1 MSAAAGD
8 ILAQLDPFPAAVL
21 SRRHD
26 ILGYNRAFNAMAG
39 DLDAID
45 PAKRNQIWLF
55 FVNPYWRRRLFRD
68 RRETVHHL
76 VGSLR
81 ASMAAHLDDPAWTT
95 FVDQLLAVS
104 DEFAELWRRHD
115 VVDQVPPAR
124 DFLSPAGDLRLT
136 STKFALEESEAT
148 WMVVFSPRDGDT
160 RRRLE
165 ELVTRGAKQLK
176 AV

>member
-1 MSAAAGD
+1 MTGARPCTIWS
-8 ILAQLDPFPAAVL
+8 
-21 SRRHD
+21 
-26 ILGYNRAFNAMAG
+26 
-39 DLDAID
+39 DL
-45 PAKRNQIWLF
+45 
-55 FVNPYWRRRLFRD
+55 
-68 RRETVHHL
+68 
-76 VGSLR
+76 
-81 ASMAAHLDDPAWTT
+81 
-95 FVDQLLAVS
+95 
-104 DEFAELWRRHD
+104 
-115 VVDQVPPAR
+115 VDQVPPAR